1 MLKRIISVAVLIVL
15 LTCSTAHA
23 QHPAEA
29 EDPKEILNELGVS
42 DTVAIIL
49 RDLNSNEILYEQN
62 ARERFKTASTAKLL
76 TCIVALENCEL
87 HEVVT
92 ISKTASRR
100 GGSSLQL
107 IREEQL
113 SLYDLLSGMMLTSG
127 NDAAHA
133 VAEYVAG
140 GQEEFAVLMNE
151 TAQRIGMSDS
161 HFTNSVG
168 DSDKDNYSTAYDMSL
183 LAEYSLANEHLKKM
197 VARNS
202 YIMPQTNLQEPREVY
217 STNMLFY
224 EDSEF
229 YYEYAT
235 GLKTGTSR
243 KAKGSFVAS
252 AGKDDVDL
260 VCVVMNDRSR
270 GYTDR
275 WRIAKAMF
283 EYGYNKYTVLNVQDL
298 LEPEEDLVVEL
309 DYGLT
314 CGISKIEEEFL
325 TIKNQDADMI
335 CETGVQHSISTND
348 IEFPVMKG
356 DVAGIVT
363 FFNESTGIELYRAQL
378 IATESILEGR
388 TTFLGGINLM
398 KPGEETLAV
407 PDTSDKNCEQEKR
420 FIWIQLVFLALITV
434 AFIVAI
440 RVVVSSKK
448 LIK

>member
-1 MLKRIISVAVLIVL
+1 MFKRIISVAVLIVL
-15 LTCSTAHA
+15 FTCSTANA
-23 QHPAEA
+23 QPPVEA
-29 EDPKEILNELGVS
+29 EDTKEILNELGVCDS
-42 DTVAIIL
+42 VGIIL

-62 ARERFKTASTAKLL
+62 SRERFKTASTAKLL
-76 TCIVALENCEL
+76 TCIVALESCET

-107 IREEQL
+107 KREEQL
-113 SLYDLLSGMMLTSG
+113 SLYDLLSGMMVTSG

-151 TAQRIGMSDS
+151 TAQRIGMDDS
-161 HFTNSVG
+161 NFTNSVG
-168 DSDKDNYSTAYDMSL
+168 DSDKENYSTAYDMSL
-183 LAEYSLANEHLKKM
+183 LAEYALAKEILKQM
-197 VARNS
+197 VSRDS
-202 YIMPQTNLQEPREVY
+202 YMMPQTNLQEPREVY

-243 KAKGSFVAS
+243 KAKGSFLSS
-252 AGKDDVDL
+252 AQKDGVDL

-283 EYGYNKYTVLNVQDL
+283 EYGFNMYTVLNVQEL
-298 LEPEEDLVVEL
+298 LEPDKDLEVDL

-325 TIKNQDADMI
+325 TVKKQDFDII
-335 CETGVQHSISTND
+335 CDTGIQHSISSD
-348 IEFPVMKG
+348 GVELPVMRG
-356 DVAGIVT
+356 DAVGVVT
-363 FFNESTGIELYRAQL
+363 FFNESTGIELYCAQL
-378 IATESILEGR
+378 IAMESILEGKS
-388 TTFLGGINLM
+388 TFLGGINLI
-398 KPGEETLAV
+398 KPGEEALAV
-407 PDTSDKNCEQEKR
+407 PNTSDKNSDTENR
-420 FIWIQLVFLALITV
+420 FIWIQLVFFGLIVV

-440 RVVVSSKK
+440 KLAISSKGLRK
-448 LIK
+448 

>member
-1 MLKRIISVAVLIVL
+1 MLKRIIYVAVLIML
-15 LTCSTAHA
+15 FTCSTAHA
-23 QHPAEA
+23 QHPAET

-42 DTVAIIL
+42 GSVSIIL

-76 TCIVALENCEL
+76 TCIVALENCEP

-107 IREEQL
+107 KREEQL
-113 SLYDLLSGMMLTSG
+113 SLYDLLSGMMVTSG

-140 GQEEFAVLMNE
+140 GQEDFAVLMNE
-151 TAQRIGMSDS
+151 TAQRIGMDDS

-168 DSDKDNYSTAYDMSL
+168 DSDKENYSTAYDMSL
-183 LAEYSLANEHLKKM
+183 LAEYALTNEHLKQM
-197 VARNS
+197 VSRDS
-202 YIMPQTNLQEPREVY
+202 YRMPKTNLQEPREVY

-252 AGKDDVDL
+252 AQKDDVNL
-260 VCVVMNDRSR
+260 VCVIMNDRSR
-270 GYTDR
+270 GYTVR
-275 WRIAKAMF
+275 WQIAKAMF
-283 EYGYNKYTVLNVQDL
+283 EYGYNLYTVLNVQEL
-298 LEPEEDLVVEL
+298 LEPEKDFEIDL

-314 CGISKIEEEFL
+314 CGISKIEEEFMTL
-325 TIKNQDADMI
+325 RKQDADII
-335 CETGVQHSISTND
+335 CKTGIQHSISTND

-356 DVAGIVT
+356 DAVGSVT
-363 FFNESTGIELYRAQL
+363 FFNESTGIELYSGKL
-378 IATESILEGR
+378 IAMESIFEEK
-388 TTFLGGINLM
+388 TTSLGGINII
-398 KPGEETLAV
+398 KPGEEMLAI
-407 PDTSDKNCEQEKR
+407 PSTSDTNCGSENH
-420 FIWIQLVFLALITV
+420 FIWIQLVFFGLIAV
-434 AFIVAI
+434 AFLVAI
-440 RVVVSSKK
+440 RVAISSNRLKK
-448 LIK
+448 